1 MSLSEGA
8 APGNQG
14 IVPQGVEQVQAK
26 LTYSENISETFSNKK
41 PRDRT
46 LVGSFGKKAPKLL
59 NNKIQSLIRLKRTE
73 CNAQLKQNK
82 TQ

>member
-26 LTYSENISETFSNKK
+26 LTYSENISETFSNRKN
-41 PRDRT
+41 PEIG
-46 LVGSFGKKAPKLL
+46 LLWALLGKKHPNYLTIKSSH
-59 NNKIQSLIRLKRTE
+59 SLD
-73 CNAQLKQNK
+73 
-82 TQ
+82 